1 MSITIVKPGISTTVQ
16 DFGRWGNQS
25 MGQSIGGVMDEV
37 SASIA
42 NIICKNDQHAP
53 VIEMTLHGTELLFN
67 EDAFIAFS
75 GFGAEAMADETILPF
90 YKLLFIPAGTLIRM
104 KPKNKGCRSYL
115 AMAGGLQFDEMGSTL
130 QSGDLIK
137 SEDRQD
143 AFKGIERTKQIGI
156 SQWKIHFNEQDLLEH
171 SIDAIRG
178 PEWDWLDESAQ
189 DEIFT
194 KPFIVSTQSN
204 RMGYRLNEKVRG
216 LKEKKELISTAV
228 TKGIVQLTHEG
239 NPVILMADAQ
249 TTGGYPRIL
258 RIAPA
263 HIAKL
268 AQCKPGDSIKFNQIT
283 EDVSI
288 LQSKAQRSLLNKIKS
303 SIDLI

>member
-137 SEDRQD
+137 SEDRQ
-143 AFKGIERTKQIGI
+143 
-156 SQWKIHFNEQDLLEH
+156 
-171 SIDAIRG
+171 
-178 PEWDWLDESAQ
+178 
-189 DEIFT
+189 
-194 KPFIVSTQSN
+194 
-204 RMGYRLNEKVRG
+204 
-216 LKEKKELISTAV
+216 
-228 TKGIVQLTHEG
+228 KGIVQLTHEG